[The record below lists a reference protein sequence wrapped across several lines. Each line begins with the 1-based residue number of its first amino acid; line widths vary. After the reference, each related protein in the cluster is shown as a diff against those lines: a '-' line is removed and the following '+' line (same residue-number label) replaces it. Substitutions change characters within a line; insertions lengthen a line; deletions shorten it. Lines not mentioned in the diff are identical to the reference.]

1 MKGSKE
7 SKLKDRLTEG
17 LESSRHKHSSRRSKQ
32 DESASHKKNHCH
44 LKCKGEGHTRVKDR
58 QKNVTDLLLVIKISI
73 HLTVIRDQKVTTKS
87 QLHTERK
94 RLLLDQENK
103 VGQGH
108 IKQFIFQG

>member
-7 SKLKDRLTEG
+7 SELKDRLTAT

-32 DESASHKKNHCH
+32 DESASHKNQCH
-44 LKCKGEGHTRVKDR
+44 LKCRSEGHTRVQDR
-58 QKNVTDLLLVIKISI
+58 QINVTEFLLVMKISVY
-73 HLTVIRDQKVTTKS
+73 LTVIRDQKVTTKS

-94 RLLLDQENK
+94 SLLLDQENK

-108 IKQFIFQG
+108 MKKFIFQG